1 MSLGTPNG
9 VLIMADGRYQ
19 AKNEWNYHQL
29 ISSSN
34 ERDIKLEG
42 FTLLP
47 QHSSSDFSG
56 LVTEFL
62 THKTE

>member
-19 AKNEWNYHQL
+19 AKIELNCHQL
-29 ISSSN
+29 VLSSDEHN
-34 ERDIKLEG
+34 VKLKG

-47 QHSSSDFSG
+47 QHFGSDFSE
-56 LVTEFL
+56 LVTEFS
-62 THKTE
+62 THRTE

>member
-19 AKNEWNYHQL
+19 TKIELNYHQL
-29 ISSSN
+29 VSSSD
-34 ERDIKLEG
+34 ERNIKLEG
-42 FTLLP
+42 FTLLS

-56 LVTEFL
+56 LVTEFS